1 MQSAQSLARRPRL
14 FPPPL
19 TLLAT
24 ACVLLVSV
32 PAFAE
37 GEHFWSELPDA
48 PLPEEP
54 RLDTLVSSLA
64 DRVSPAVINIDVTY
78 GAGGG
83 SGSSSGSRGQG
94 SGFLITASGYALT
107 NHHVITGA
115 KEIRVTLSD
124 DRTFPARVIGSDEST
139 DVALIQLDGA
149 PELPFLPL
157 GDSEKLPVGEWVVA
171 IGNPL
176 GLRSTVTVGIVS
188 AKGRRDLRPSARRFY
203 SNFIQ
208 TDASINP
215 GNSGGPLL
223 NLRGEV
229 IGINTAIN
237 RLGQGIGFAI
247 PVNMV
252 KTILP
257 ALKDRG
263 FVRRSWMGIRIQ
275 ELDGA
280 LSKSFGVPSRGGAL
294 VTDVVSDGPGAAAG
308 LLPGDVVM
316 RFDGRPVR
324 TSEELPWLASTAGVG
339 RSVPVQVWRNGR
351 RKTVKLALV
360 AMPDQSAPA
369 GLDRATPVEAKLG
382 SDLGLD
388 VKDAKGRDGV
398 GAVLVKMAPTSPAHS
413 SGLEEGDVVVQVG
426 STDVENAAEFYKA
439 LETSDGVVRLRIRR
453 QDATFFFAFESR

>member
-1 MQSAQSLARRPRL
+1 MQPVQFPAARSRL
-14 FPPPL
+14 IPPPVAMI
-19 TLLAT
+19 TVGLA
-24 ACVLLVSV
+24 VLLMCTS
-32 PAFAE
+32 ASAE
-37 GEHFWSELPDA
+37 GERFWSELPDA

-64 DRVSPAVINIDVTY
+64 DRVSPAVINIDVQY
-78 GAGGG
+78 GVGK
-83 SGSSSGSRGQG
+83 SSGGRGQG
-94 SGFLITASGYALT
+94 SGFIITSTGFALT

-115 KEIRVTLSD
+115 KDILVTLSD
-124 DRTFPARVIGSDEST
+124 DRKYPARVIGSDEST

-149 PELPFLPL
+149 RDLPFLPL

-188 AKGRRDLRPSARRFY
+188 AKGRRDLRPTARRFY

-257 ALKDRG
+257 ALRERG

-275 ELDGA
+275 ELDRA
-280 LSKSFGVPSRGGAL
+280 LSKSFGLKEPSGAL

-308 LLPGDVVM
+308 LLPGDVVLE
-316 RFDGRPVR
+316 FDGRKVR
-324 TSEELPWLASTAGVG
+324 SSEELPWLASTAGVG
-339 RSVPVQVWRNGR
+339 RSVPVKVWRNR
-351 RKTVKLALV
+351 KRKTLKLALV
-360 AMPDQSAPA
+360 AMPDQSAPL
-369 GLDRATPVEAKLG
+369 GLDRARPPEARMG
-382 SDLGLD
+382 ADMGLD
-388 VKDAKGRDGV
+388 ARDAKGRDGE
-398 GAVLVKMAPTSPAHS
+398 GAVLVKMAGSSPAQG

-426 STDVENAAEFYKA
+426 STDVRSAGDFYKA
-439 LETSDGVVRLRIRR
+439 LEKSNGVVRLRIRR
-453 QDATFFFAFESR
+453 QDATFFFAFEPR